1 MAPVNL
7 CFAPMY
13 YRWTTSNAIPE
24 YDPANETSNNIW
36 DSFPL
41 NSVRFCD
48 ILGIKVRE
56 GFSRPPSGENVRLSE
71 KLKREWSKHVCGA
84 RRFLVSADKA
94 VRDYLLSTSSPSF
107 ERIQDQI
114 LNSAPELHHWRW
126 VIENTLNVAGGFNQE
141 IESIMKDSECNAE
154 FGFIKVCAQERA
166 KHCRKGKETETVF
179 RAKDVKTGNRYNYV
193 FPQARHMLMEKLFC
207 GDAFFPQ
214 EPMDEDDDQTAFA
227 DQPQIHNQEY
237 YGITRALTAR
247 AYERG
252 MGRIERALTAEWCL
266 RTAFTAANQD
276 LTDERLAKLIRTFC
290 YFCEGV
296 RLESASSGGG
306 KEAESDEV
314 KYWRKKIDSLMAS
327 LGRTV
332 EDGKIVRINAT
343 LAGASNASDAGI
355 DAAFRLYQSS
365 LLRVQHGLDAEM
377 EDDDN
382 VKLDSDRDQ
391 AEEQAAARAFNMG
404 FEPDAGV
411 EHLRSKI
418 YADLC
423 KGWGLV
429 DGKLPGGRKE
439 RKATW
444 HQLVAAT
451 EIVMRAFVNP
461 SDPHAE
467 PRPTLLAEEVG
478 LGKTGTIIVALQ
490 LLWHLIE
497 LQDLEGAGG
506 PAWPPIL
513 GELYLGLTWWR
524 RLCLATY
531 TLYGAIAALALHLAA
546 PYLAHRK
553 ETSFMG
559 LGPIPRLPS
568 VFIVPTT
575 LRIQYGDEI
584 KTWLEDKQY
593 ELLVYCGTESA
604 RKRFMADSVTN

>member
-1 MAPVNL
+1 
-7 CFAPMY
+7 
-13 YRWTTSNAIPE
+13 
-24 YDPANETSNNIW
+24 
-36 DSFPL
+36 
-41 NSVRFCD
+41 
-48 ILGIKVRE
+48 
-56 GFSRPPSGENVRLSE
+56 
-71 KLKREWSKHVCGA
+71 
-84 RRFLVSADKA
+84 
-94 VRDYLLSTSSPSF
+94 
-107 ERIQDQI
+107 
-114 LNSAPELHHWRW
+114 
-126 VIENTLNVAGGFNQE
+126 
-141 IESIMKDSECNAE
+141 
-154 FGFIKVCAQERA
+154 
-166 KHCRKGKETETVF
+166 
-179 RAKDVKTGNRYNYV
+179 
-193 FPQARHMLMEKLFC
+193 
-207 GDAFFPQ
+207 
-214 EPMDEDDDQTAFA
+214 MDEDDDQTAFA

-237 YGITRALTAR
+237 CGITQALTAR

-252 MGRIERALTAEWCL
+252 MGRIERALTAVRKGSEEIQ
-266 RTAFTAANQD
+266 AAYKAANQD

-290 YFCEGV
+290 YFCKGV

-306 KEAESDEV
+306 KEAESNKV

-332 EDGKIVRINAT
+332 EDGKIVRIDAT
-343 LAGASNASDAGI
+343 HA
-355 DAAFRLYQSS
+355 
-365 LLRVQHGLDAEM
+365 VQHSLDAEM
-377 EDDDN
+377 EDDDD

-429 DGKLPGGRKE
+429 HGILPGGRKE

-451 EIVMRAFVNP
+451 EIVTRAFVDP

-467 PRPTLLAEEVG
+467 PRPTLLADKVG

-506 PAWPPIL
+506 PAWLPIL
-513 GELYLGLTWWR
+513 G
-524 RLCLATY
+524 
-531 TLYGAIAALALHLAA
+531 
-546 PYLAHRK
+546 K
-553 ETSFMG
+553 KTSFMG

-593 ELLVYCGTESA
+593 ELLVYRGTESA
-604 RKRFMADSVTN
+604 RKKFMADSSPYRRALANQRPEPTLVIVESPTLMQEYGDLHLPAGLKDTAEVPMEFYTQAAKSLIGQQSLMGILDKSHSWRNFNTKYRAGLAIMSQANLRIAMSATPVYTHARDLLAQGRLIRALSFIDARGAELARTINQLVTKGQKGWQTISDQDTLKQFISVSAQKLRRDKDSSASLPSTSGTSTPTGSSVSGDPIDALADLVVQYELAQGQGNKTYGY